1 MAGKKYG
8 MVMAAKVPGSYH
20 ALPEDEQNLPGEV
33 FEKVMAN
40 YGGKIEFVRRYWTS
54 AFTADVSDVFVFE
67 CDDLMDAHNFNQDL
81 TKEMAKS
88 GDPDRFGETVVLWVG
103 VNPDA

>member
-1 MAGKKYG
+1 MAGRKYG

-20 ALPEDEQNLPGEV
+20 ALPESEQEIPGKAFDEV
-33 FEKVMAN
+33 FQKHA
-40 YGGKIEFVRRYWTS
+40 GKIDFVRRYWTS
-54 AFTADVSDVFVFE
+54 AFSADVSDVFVFE

-81 TKEMAKS
+81 TKAMAKE
-88 GDPDRFGETVVLWVG
+88 GDPDRFGETVVIWVG